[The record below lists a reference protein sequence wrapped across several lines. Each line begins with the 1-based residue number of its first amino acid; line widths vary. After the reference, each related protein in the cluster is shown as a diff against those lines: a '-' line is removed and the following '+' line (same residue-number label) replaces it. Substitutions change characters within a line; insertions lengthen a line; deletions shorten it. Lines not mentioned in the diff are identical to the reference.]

1 MNTNDKC
8 KKCGDSN
15 WKVQWGALKKDGT
28 RYKTRRCGTCFN
40 SKQKERDTISEWQK
54 QNAKHL
60 REYQKSYYKDK
71 YQTRNGLY
79 SKRIRERTIGDV
91 QMIKEFYDNCPKG
104 MEVDHII
111 PLNGKRVSG
120 LHTIGN
126 LQYLTPNANRSKSNK
141 F

>member
-1 MNTNDKC
+1 MSTNDKC

-40 SKQKERDTISEWQK
+40 SKQKGRDTISEWQK

-120 LHTIGN
+120 LHTICN
-126 LQYLTPNANRSKSNK
+126 LQYLTPSANRSKSNK